1 MAEKEKKDKK
11 ERTLTLKSGVISG
24 PGQGPRG
31 RSSSRVSR
39 VIVESKRGKI
49 SETRKPKTPNIKT
62 RISLTKSKSIQDE
75 VFSHDTFKKDVNNL
89 TDKERLAREKA
100 LADAANRKEEE
111 DLIKSKS
118 MSAAEKEKTVKE
130 KKQMSEPEVDL
141 EKKSEFDRGQK
152 KKTFSIKKTE
162 SDTPS
167 TTKKKDSKK
176 EDAATTTKFRKDGQ
190 KRRSGK
196 LTMSQ
201 ALNEE
206 ERQRSLASIRR
217 RQEKAK
223 KKLVQPDIPK
233 EKLVRNVIIPE
244 VISVQELSNRM
255 AERGVDVI
263 KSLMQQGVMV
273 KINDTLD
280 SDTAQLIAE
289 EFGHNVTRVS
299 ESDVEAGLSSEDDND
314 ENKTIRPPVVTVM
327 GHVDHGKTSLLD
339 AIRKTNNVSGEAG
352 GITQHIGAYQVE
364 VNGGNKITFIDTPGH
379 AAFTAMRA
387 RGAKV
392 TDIVILV
399 VAADDSV
406 MPQTVEAINHAKEAK
421 VPLIVA
427 INKVD
432 KKEANPTKTKNDLI
446 EHEIL
451 VEELGGEIQCVE
463 LSAETK
469 AGIPDLIDS
478 IILQAEI
485 LNLKAN
491 AEIPAEG
498 FVIESKL
505 DKGRGPL
512 VTTIIQKGKLKKGD
526 ILVVGENWGKVRS
539 LINDKGSEVK
549 DCQPGEPIEVLG
561 LNDTP
566 KAGDTLQVVESEA
579 RAREIS
585 DYRLRQNKKST
596 LQIPQVNLEQMLSKI
611 KGDIKKEIPIIVKA
625 DVHGSSEAIR
635 EGLLKLGNEEVCCR
649 VIHSGVGEI
658 SQSDVTL
665 AEASEAMILGFN
677 VRANAKAKGLAE
689 KCDIPIVYH
698 SIIYDLLDEVKNFLE
713 GKLDPDLKENIIANA
728 EVLEVFKVSKVGNIA
743 GCKVLDGTVK
753 RDSHGRLIRDGIV
766 IYDGLIAELKRF
778 KDDAK
783 EVVSGQ
789 ECGIAFDNN
798 QDIKSGDKIECYEV
812 TEIRKTI

>member
-1 MAEKEKKDKK
+1 MTEKEKKDKK

-24 PGQGPRG
+24 PGQGARG

-39 VIVESKRGKI
+39 VVVESKRGKI
-49 SETRKPKTPNIKT
+49 SKTRKPKTPNIKT
-62 RISLTKSKSIQDE
+62 RTSLTKSKSIQDE
-75 VFSHDTFKKDVNNL
+75 VFSNDTFKKDANNL

-118 MSAAEKEKTVKE
+118 MDAAEKKKTGKE
-130 KKQMSEPEVDL
+130 KKQMSEAEVDI

-152 KKTFSIKKTE
+152 KKTFSSKKTE

-176 EDAATTTKFRKDGQ
+176 EDTTTTTKFRKDGQ

-223 KKLVQPDIPK
+223 KKLVQSDIPK
-233 EKLVRNVIIPE
+233 EKVVRNVTIPE

-299 ESDVEAGLSSEDDND
+299 ESDVEVGLSSEDDND

-339 AIRKTNNVSGEAG
+339 AIRETNNVSGEAG

-364 VNGGNKITFIDTPGH
+364 VKGGNKITFIDTPGH

-406 MPQTVEAINHAKEAK
+406 MPQTVEAINHAKEAN
-421 VPLIVA
+421 VPIIVA

-432 KKEANPTKTKNDLI
+432 KKESNPTKTKNDLI

-485 LNLKAN
+485 LDLKAN

-512 VTTIIQKGKLKKGD
+512 VTVLIQKGKLKKGD

-596 LQIPQVNLEQMLSKI
+596 PQIPQANLEQMLSKI
-611 KGDIKKEIPIIVKA
+611 KGDIKKEIPVIVKT

-635 EGLLKLGNEEVCCR
+635 EGLLKLGNEEVSCR

-677 VRANAKAKGLAE
+677 VRANVKAKGLAE
-689 KCDIPIVYH
+689 KSNILIVYH
-698 SIIYDLLDEVKNFLE
+698 SIIYNLLDEIKKLLE

-753 RDSHGRLIRDGIV
+753 KDSHGRLIRDGIV
-766 IYDGLIAELKRF
+766 IYEGLIEELKRF

-798 QDIKSGDKIECYEV
+798 QDIKSGDKIECFEV
-812 TEIRKTI
+812 IEIRKTI

>member
-1 MAEKEKKDKK
+1 MTEKEKKDKK

-24 PGQGPRG
+24 PGQGARG
-31 RSSSRVSR
+31 RGSSRVSR
-39 VIVESKRGKI
+39 VVVESKRGKI
-49 SETRKPKTPNIKT
+49 SKTKKPKTPNIKT
-62 RISLTKSKSIQDE
+62 RISLTKSKSIQEE
-75 VFSHDTFKKDVNNL
+75 VFSNNTLKKDINNL
-89 TDKERLAREKA
+89 TDNERLAREKA
-100 LADAANRKEEE
+100 LADAANREEE

-118 MSAAEKEKTVKE
+118 TSAAEKKKKGKE
-130 KKQMSEPEVDL
+130 KKQISEPVVDL
-141 EKKSEFDRGQK
+141 EKSNEFDRGQK
-152 KKTFSIKKTE
+152 KKTFSSKKTE
-162 SDTPS
+162 IDTPS
-167 TTKKKDSKK
+167 TAKKKDTKK

-196 LTMSQ
+196 LTISQ

-223 KKLVQPDIPK
+223 KKRVQPDTPK
-233 EKLVRNVIIPE
+233 EKLIRNVIIPE

-299 ESDVEAGLSSEDDND
+299 ESDVEVGLSSEEDND

-364 VNGGNKITFIDTPGH
+364 VKGGNKITFIDTPGH

-406 MPQTVEAINHAKEAK
+406 MPQTVEAINHAKEAN
-421 VPLIVA
+421 VPIIVA

-451 VEELGGEIQCVE
+451 VEELGGETQCVE

-469 AGIPDLIDS
+469 VGIPDLIDS

-485 LNLKAN
+485 LDLKAN
-491 AEIPAEG
+491 AEISAEG

-549 DCQPGEPIEVLG
+549 DCHPGEPIEVLG

-566 KAGDTLQVVESEA
+566 NAGDTLQVVESEA

-585 DYRLRQNKKST
+585 DYRLRQNKKT
-596 LQIPQVNLEQMLSKI
+596 TPQIPQANLEQMLSKI
-611 KGDIKKEIPIIVKA
+611 KDDIKKEIPVIVKA
-625 DVHGSSEAIR
+625 DVHGSSEVIR
-635 EGLLKLGNEEVCCR
+635 EGLLKLGNEEVSCR

-665 AEASEAMILGFN
+665 AEASEAMVLGFN
-677 VRANAKAKGLAE
+677 VRANVKAKGLAE

-698 SIIYDLLDEVKNFLE
+698 SIIYDLLDEVKNLLE

-728 EVLEVFKVSKVGNIA
+728 EVLEIFKVSKVGNIA

-812 TEIRKTI
+812 IEIRKTI

>member
-1 MAEKEKKDKK
+1 
-11 ERTLTLKSGVISG
+11 
-24 PGQGPRG
+24 
-31 RSSSRVSR
+31 
-39 VIVESKRGKI
+39 
-49 SETRKPKTPNIKT
+49 
-62 RISLTKSKSIQDE
+62 
-75 VFSHDTFKKDVNNL
+75 
-89 TDKERLAREKA
+89 
-100 LADAANRKEEE
+100 
-111 DLIKSKS
+111 
-118 MSAAEKEKTVKE
+118 
-130 KKQMSEPEVDL
+130 
-141 EKKSEFDRGQK
+141 
-152 KKTFSIKKTE
+152 
-162 SDTPS
+162 
-167 TTKKKDSKK
+167 
-176 EDAATTTKFRKDGQ
+176 
-190 KRRSGK
+190 
-196 LTMSQ
+196 
-201 ALNEE
+201 
-206 ERQRSLASIRR
+206 
-217 RQEKAK
+217 
-223 KKLVQPDIPK
+223 
-233 EKLVRNVIIPE
+233 
-244 VISVQELSNRM
+244 
-255 AERGVDVI
+255 
-263 KSLMQQGVMV
+263 
-273 KINDTLD
+273 
-280 SDTAQLIAE
+280 IAE

-299 ESDVEAGLSSEDDND
+299 ESDVEVGLSSEEDND

-339 AIRKTNNVSGEAG
+339 AIRETNNVSGEAG

-364 VNGGNKITFIDTPGH
+364 VKGGNKITFIDTPGH

-406 MPQTVEAINHAKEAK
+406 MPQTVEAINHAKEAN
-421 VPLIVA
+421 VPIIVA

-432 KKEANPTKTKNDLI
+432 KKDANPTKTKNDLI

-469 AGIPDLIDS
+469 IGIPDLVDS

-485 LNLKAN
+485 LDLKAN
-491 AEIPAEG
+491 AEISAEG

-549 DCQPGEPIEVLG
+549 DCHPGEPIEVLG

-566 KAGDTLQVVESEA
+566 NAGDTLQVVESEA

-585 DYRLRQNKKST
+585 DYRLRQNKKAT
-596 LQIPQVNLEQMLSKI
+596 PQIPQANLEQMLSKI
-611 KGDIKKEIPIIVKA
+611 KDDIKKEIPVIVKA

-635 EGLLKLGNEEVCCR
+635 EGLLKLGNEEVSCR

-665 AEASEAMILGFN
+665 AEASEAMVLGFN
-677 VRANAKAKGLAE
+677 VRANVKAKGLAE

-698 SIIYDLLDEVKNFLE
+698 SIIYDLLDEVKNLLE

-766 IYDGLIAELKRF
+766 NYD
-778 KDDAK
+778 
-783 EVVSGQ
+783 
-789 ECGIAFDNN
+789 
-798 QDIKSGDKIECYEV
+798 
-812 TEIRKTI
+812 

>member
-31 RSSSRVSR
+31 RMSSRVSR
-39 VIVESKRGKI
+39 VVVESKRGKI

-141 EKKSEFDRGQK
+141 EKKSEFDRGPK
-152 KKTFSIKKTE
+152 KKTFSSKKTE

-364 VNGGNKITFIDTPGH
+364 VKGGNKITFIDTPGH

-549 DCQPGEPIEVLG
+549 DCLPGEPIEVLG

-665 AEASEAMILGFN
+665 ADASEAMILGFN

-753 RDSHGRLIRDGIV
+753 RDSLGRLIRDGIV

-789 ECGIAFDNN
+789 DCGIAFDNN

>member
-1 MAEKEKKDKK
+1 MTEKEKKDKK

-24 PGQGPRG
+24 PGQGARG

-49 SETRKPKTPNIKT
+49 SKTKKPKTPNIKT
-62 RISLTKSKSIQDE
+62 RISLTKSKSIEEE
-75 VFSHDTFKKDVNNL
+75 VFSNDTFKKDINNL
-89 TDKERLAREKA
+89 TDNERLAREKA
-100 LADAANRKEEE
+100 LADAANRKEE

-118 MSAAEKEKTVKE
+118 ASAAEKKKKGKE
-130 KKQMSEPEVDL
+130 KKQISEPVVDL
-141 EKKSEFDRGQK
+141 EKSNEFDRGQK
-152 KKTFSIKKTE
+152 KKTFSSKKTE
-162 SDTPS
+162 IDTPS
-167 TTKKKDSKK
+167 TAKKKDTKK

-196 LTMSQ
+196 LTISQ

-223 KKLVQPDIPK
+223 KKRVQPDTPK
-233 EKLVRNVIIPE
+233 EKLIRNVIIPE

-255 AERGVDVI
+255 AERGIDVI

-299 ESDVEAGLSSEDDND
+299 ESDVEVELSSEDDND

-364 VNGGNKITFIDTPGH
+364 VKGGNKITFIDTPGH

-406 MPQTVEAINHAKEAK
+406 MPQTVEAINHAKEAN
-421 VPLIVA
+421 VPIIVA

-469 AGIPDLIDS
+469 IGIPDLVDS

-485 LNLKAN
+485 LDLKAN
-491 AEIPAEG
+491 AEISAEG

-549 DCQPGEPIEVLG
+549 DCHPGDPIEVLG

-566 KAGDTLQVVESEA
+566 NAGDTLQVVESEA

-596 LQIPQVNLEQMLSKI
+596 PQMPQENLEQMLSKI
-611 KGDIKKEIPIIVKA
+611 KDDIKKEIPVIVKA

-635 EGLLKLGNEEVCCR
+635 EGLLKLGNEEVSCR

-665 AEASEAMILGFN
+665 AEASEAMVLGFN
-677 VRANAKAKGLAE
+677 VRANVKAKGLAE

-698 SIIYDLLDEVKNFLE
+698 SIIYDLLDEVKNLLE

-812 TEIRKTI
+812 IEIRKTI

>member
-1 MAEKEKKDKK
+1 MTEKEKKDKK

-24 PGQGPRG
+24 PGQGARG

-49 SETRKPKTPNIKT
+49 SQTRKPKTPNIKT

-75 VFSHDTFKKDVNNL
+75 VFSNDTFKKDANNL

-111 DLIKSKS
+111 DLIKSKF
-118 MSAAEKEKTVKE
+118 MSASEKKKTGKE

-152 KKTFSIKKTE
+152 KKTFSGKKTE

-176 EDAATTTKFRKDGQ
+176 EDTATTTKFRKDGQ

-206 ERQRSLASIRR
+206 ERQRSLASLRR

-223 KKLVQPDIPK
+223 KKLVQPDTPK
-233 EKLVRNVIIPE
+233 EKLVRNVIVPE

-299 ESDVEAGLSSEDDND
+299 ESDVEVGLSSEDDKD

-339 AIRKTNNVSGEAG
+339 AIRETNNVSGEAG

-364 VNGGNKITFIDTPGH
+364 VKGGNKITFIDTPGH

-399 VAADDSV
+399 VAADDGV
-406 MPQTVEAINHAKEAK
+406 MPQTVEAINHAKEAN
-421 VPLIVA
+421 VPIIVA

-432 KKEANPTKTKNDLI
+432 KKESNPTKTKNDLI
-446 EHEIL
+446 GHEIL

-478 IILQAEI
+478 IILQSEI
-485 LNLKAN
+485 LDLKAN

-512 VTTIIQKGKLKKGD
+512 VTVIIQKGKLKKGD

-539 LINDKGSEVK
+539 LI
-549 DCQPGEPIEVLG
+549 
-561 LNDTP
+561 DTP

-596 LQIPQVNLEQMLSKI
+596 PQIPLANLEQMLSKI
-611 KGDIKKEIPIIVKA
+611 KGEIKKEIPVIVKA

-635 EGLLKLGNEEVCCR
+635 EGLLKLGNEEVSCR

-677 VRANAKAKGLAE
+677 VRANVKAKGLAE

-698 SIIYDLLDEVKNFLE
+698 SIIYDLLDEIKNLLE

-753 RDSHGRLIRDGIV
+753 RESHGRLIRDGIV
-766 IYDGLIAELKRF
+766 IYEGLIAELKRF

-812 TEIRKTI
+812 IEIRKTI